1 METADDGDPGA
12 GRVGRPRL
20 PTDSIVVAALEI
32 IDEAGGE
39 ALSMRSL
46 AQRLNSS
53 TATLYRHFPNRAV
66 LMVAVIDRILG
77 EIDLDATVSGPGEW
91 RGAMRMVAG
100 EYFSALTR
108 HPGVARLLTD
118 HTPTGPNAMR
128 LREVW
133 LDAMLRNG
141 FPLGLAVRA
150 GALMA
155 SYVQGFAIQHTGRR
169 ATVGVDDEVLV
180 AVVGRPDMADFPNL
194 TAAISAGL
202 APVALEDEFTFGF
215 ELILDGLGGALDGAR
230 QAGVR

>member
-20 PTDSIVVAALEI
+20 PTEGIVASALEI
-32 IDEAGGE
+32 IDEAGAE
-39 ALSMRSL
+39 ALSMRAL

-53 TATLYRHFPNRAV
+53 TATLYRHFPNRAG

-77 EIDLDATVSGPGEW
+77 EIELDAQVLGSGGW
-91 RGAMRMVAG
+91 RAAMRMVAG
-100 EYFSALTR
+100 EYFAALTR

-128 LREVW
+128 LREAW

-141 FPLGLAVRA
+141 FPLELAVRS

-155 SYVQGFAIQHTGRR
+155 SYVQGFAIQLTGRR

-180 AVVGRPDMADFPNL
+180 AVVGRLDMADFPSL

-215 ELILDGLGGALDGAR
+215 ELILDGLGGALDR
-230 QAGVR
+230 IRS